1 MSVETTLEVV
11 GMTCGHC
18 VTAVRDELL
27 TLDGARD
34 VRVELDSGRAH
45 VISDGPLDPDAVA
58 AAIDEAGYELAS

>member
-18 VTAVRDELL
+18 VSAVRDELMA
-27 TLDGARD
+27 LDSVRD
-34 VRVELDSGRAH
+34 VHVELDSGRAR
-45 VISDGPLDPDAVA
+45 VTSDAALDPAAVA